1 MRSLNRNLT
10 VVGDDAQSIYSFRAA
25 EVRNILDF
33 PAEFPGATVVTLETN
48 YRSTQSILDATNRV
62 IGLSP
67 KRHAKE
73 LRSVKGNGLKPAL
86 ITCEREEDQ
95 TDFVVERVLEHN
107 ESGLGL
113 RRQAILVRT
122 AYWSDHLEVELTR
135 RNIPYRKYGG
145 LKFLEAAHSRIR

>member
-33 PAEFPGATVVTLETN
+33 PAEFPEATVVTLETN
-48 YRSTQSILDATNRV
+48 YRSTQPILDATNRI

-73 LRSVKGNGLKPAL
+73 LRSVRGKRAEA
-86 ITCEREEDQ
+86 THAEY
-95 TDFVVERVLEHN
+95 
-107 ESGLGL
+107 
-113 RRQAILVRT
+113 RRQRART
-122 AYWSDHLEVELTR
+122 LGRQGFRL
-135 RNIPYRKYGG
+135 P
-145 LKFLEAAHSRIR
+145 LC